1 MNKLPNSRIRLR
13 LGVLFCTACLL
24 LTSQAQANLREDVF
38 GAGARVK
45 AMAGAGTAIAMDWS
59 AIYYNPANMAFMP
72 QSSMSVAF
80 EHQGYNLKI
89 QDNEEFPT
97 PDELRA
103 RNTLTLGMT
112 MKIPFNIS
120 FGAMIQFGLERAQ
133 FFDQSTLDPTPR
145 FHFYGQNLEQLSIMF
160 GFAYEP
166 IEGLSIGLALAPLV
180 NSELLL
186 NTDVPIYS
194 GERELSGRF
203 AWNLIPNATWY
214 AGIHYNPVEE
224 FHLALSYRTRMYHK
238 LDANADII
246 VALFGADFAFEEL
259 LLQSYSW
266 YSPQQISLGASFEP
280 IDDLLIGFDI
290 TWYQWSA
297 SLGPYVSAAFQNTEE
312 PAQENAGDVEGVE
325 DVESPSIAD
334 TVRLPP
340 VPEMGFRNIFVPRIG
355 IEWIL
360 LNKSIALRC
369 GYRFQSTP
377 VPQPDGRTNLLDSNT
392 HFFSMGGGYTWFP
405 NWQDKG
411 PTEAYSSQNPF
422 SISAD
427 VYATTGLLTE
437 RKIDKSGTQEVLNDY
452 TFGGVVYD
460 VGLMITA
467 RF

>member
-1 MNKLPNSRIRLR
+1 MNQLPHPKMNLW
-13 LGVLFCTACLL
+13 LGVLFICAGLVY
-24 LTSQAQANLREDVF
+24 SPQAQANLREDVF

-45 AMAGAGTAIAMDWS
+45 AMAGAGTAIATDWS
-59 AIYYNPANMAFMP
+59 AIYYNPANMAFQP
-72 QSSMSVAF
+72 QSSMSIAF
-80 EHQGYNLKI
+80 EHQNYNLSI
-89 QDNEEFPT
+89 HDEETFPT
-97 PDELRA
+97 PDELRP
-103 RNTLTLGMT
+103 RNSLTLGMT

-133 FFDQSTLDPTPR
+133 YFDQATMDSKPR
-145 FHFYGQNLEQLSIMF
+145 YHFYGQNLEQLSIMF
-160 GFAYEP
+160 GFAFEP
-166 IEGLSIGLALAPLV
+166 IEGLSVGIALAPLV

-266 YSPQQISLGASFEP
+266 YSPQQIALGASFEP
-280 IDDLLIGFDI
+280 IDDLLIGFDV

-297 SLGPYVSAAFQNTEE
+297 SLGPYVSAAFQNQLDTEE
-312 PAQENAGDVEGVE
+312 NNSDGNTVE

-334 TVRLPP
+334 TVNLPP
-340 VPEMGFRNIFVPRIG
+340 VPDVGFRDIFVPRVG
-355 IEWIL
+355 VEWLL
-360 LNKSIALRC
+360 LNKTIALRS
-369 GYRFQSTP
+369 GYRFQATP

-392 HFFSMGGGYTWFP
+392 HFFSFGTGYTWFP
-405 NWQDKG
+405 PWQDKG
-411 PTEAYSSQNPF
+411 PSEAYSSQDPL

-427 VYATTGLLTE
+427 VYGTVGLVTE
-437 RKIDKSGTQEVLNDY
+437 RNIDKGGTQEVLNDY

>member
-1 MNKLPNSRIRLR
+1 MSKLPIPKIAVWQV
-13 LGVLFCTACLL
+13 VLFCVS
-24 LTSQAQANLREDVF
+24 SQLFISNAHANLREDIF

-59 AIYYNPANMAFMP
+59 AIYYNPANMAFSP

-80 EHQGYNLKI
+80 EHQGYNLTIK
-89 QDNEEFPT
+89 DNEEFPT
-97 PDELRA
+97 PDELRP

-112 MKIPFNIS
+112 MKVPFNIS

-133 FFDQSTLDPTPR
+133 FFDQSTLNATPR
-145 FHFYGQNLEQLSIMF
+145 YHFYGQSLEQLSIMF

-166 IEGLSIGLALAPLV
+166 IKGLSIGLALAPLV
-180 NSELLL
+180 NSKLLL

-194 GERELSGRF
+194 GESELGGRF

-214 AGIHYNPVEE
+214 MGIHYTPVDE
-224 FHLALSYRTRMYHK
+224 FHIALSYRTRMYHK

-246 VALFGADFAFEEL
+246 VGLFGADFAFEEL

-266 YSPQQISLGASFEP
+266 YSPQQIALGASFEP

-297 SLGPYVSAAFQNTEE
+297 SLGPYVNAAFQNSDAEADATTDDSEV
-312 PAQENAGDVEGVE
+312 D

-334 TVRLPP
+334 TVTLPP
-340 VPEMGFRNIFVPRIG
+340 VPDIKFRDIFVPRLG

-360 LNKSIALRC
+360 LNKSLALRC

-377 VPQPDGRTNLLDSNT
+377 VPQPDGRSNLLDSNT
-392 HFFSMGGGYTWFP
+392 HFFSIGTGYTWFP
-405 NWQDKG
+405 TWQDKG
-411 PTEAYSSQNPF
+411 PTEAYSSQNPL

-427 VYATTGLLTE
+427 IYGTAGLVTE
-437 RKIDKSGTQEVLNDY
+437 RMIDKGGTQEVLNDY

>member
-1 MNKLPNSRIRLR
+1 MNKNLTSKTSLR
-13 LGVLFCTACLL
+13 LSALFFTVSLL

-80 EHQGYNLKI
+80 EHQGYNLKL
-89 QDNEEFPT
+89 QDNEEGPT
-97 PDELRA
+97 PDELRD

-133 FFDQSTLDPTPR
+133 YFDQSTVDATPR

-160 GFAYEP
+160 GFAFEP
-166 IEGLSIGLALAPLV
+166 IKGLSIGLALAPLV

-203 AWNLIPNATWY
+203 AWNLVPNATWY

-224 FHLALSYRTRMYHK
+224 FHLALSYRTRMFHK
-238 LDANADII
+238 LDADADII

-266 YSPQQISLGASFEP
+266 YSPQQIALGASFEP
-280 IDDLLIGFDI
+280 IDDLLIGFDV

-297 SLGPYVSAAFQNTEE
+297 SPGPYVSAAFQNTEE
-312 PAQENAGDVEGVE
+312 PGTQDLNGVE

-334 TVRLPP
+334 TVDLPP
-340 VPEMGFRNIFVPRIG
+340 IPEMGFRDIFVPRIG

-360 LNKSIALRC
+360 LNKSVALRC
-369 GYRFQSTP
+369 GYRFQATP

-392 HFFSMGGGYTWFP
+392 HFFSMGAGYTWFP
-405 NWQDKG
+405 SWQDRG

-422 SISAD
+422 SISTD

-437 RKIDKSGTQEVLNDY
+437 REIDKSGTQEVLNDY

>member
-1 MNKLPNSRIRLR
+1 MNKLPTSKISLW
-13 LGVLFCTACLL
+13 LGVFFCSAGLL
-24 LTSQAQANLREDVF
+24 YTPLAQANLREDVF

-59 AIYYNPANMAFMP
+59 AIYYNPANMAFSP
-72 QSSMSVAF
+72 QSSMSIAF
-80 EHQGYNLKI
+80 EHQNYNLTI
-89 QDNEEFPT
+89 QDDDEFPT
-97 PDELRA
+97 PDELRP
-103 RNTLTLGMT
+103 RNSLTLGMT

-133 FFDQSTLDPTPR
+133 YFDQSTMDSKPR
-145 FHFYGQNLEQLSIMF
+145 YHFYGQNLEQLSIMF
-160 GFAYEP
+160 GFAFEP
-166 IEGLSIGLALAPLV
+166 IKGLSVGIALAPLV

-214 AGIHYNPVEE
+214 AGIHYSPVEE

-266 YSPQQISLGASFEP
+266 YSPQQIALGASFEP

-297 SLGPYVSAAFQNTEE
+297 SLGPYVSAAFQEQLEE
-312 PAQENAGDVEGVE
+312 AESDAGAGEVD

-334 TVRLPP
+334 TVNLPP
-340 VPEMGFRNIFVPRIG
+340 VPNVGFRDIFVPRVG
-355 IEWIL
+355 IEWLL
-360 LNKSIALRC
+360 LNKSIALRT
-369 GYRFQSTP
+369 GYRFQATP
-377 VPQPDGRTNLLDSNT
+377 IPQPDGRTNLLDANT
-392 HFFSMGGGYTWFP
+392 HFFSLGTGYTWFP
-405 NWQDKG
+405 PWQDKG
-411 PTEAYSSQNPF
+411 PSEAYSTQDPL

-427 VYATTGLLTE
+427 VYGTVGLVTE
-437 RKIDKSGTQEVLNDY
+437 REIDKGGTQEVLNDY